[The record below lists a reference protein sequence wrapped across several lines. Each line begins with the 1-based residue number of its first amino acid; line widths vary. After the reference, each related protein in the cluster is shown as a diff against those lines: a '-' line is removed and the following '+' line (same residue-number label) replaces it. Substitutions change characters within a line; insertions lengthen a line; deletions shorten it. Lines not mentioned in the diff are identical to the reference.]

1 MQIELLLK
9 EKNVELVLRDNDH
22 EVDHIQWTDE
32 NDLLERFFPAIDDLL
47 THNNLVVGDVS
58 DFVLVADIPKGYTTA
73 RIARTIIKTLNFAR
87 HA

>member
-9 EKNVELVLRDNDH
+9 EKNVELVLRNNDH
-22 EVDHIQWTDE
+22 EIDRIQWTDE

-47 THNNLVVGDVS
+47 TRNELTVDNVS

>member
-9 EKNVELVLRDNDH
+9 EKNVTLVLRDNDH
-22 EVDHIQWTDE
+22 EIDRTQWIDE
-32 NDLLERFFPAIDDLL
+32 NNLLERFFPAIDDLL
-47 THNNLVVGDVS
+47 TRNNLVVEGVS
-58 DFVLVADIPKGYTTA
+58 NFVLLTDIPKGYTTA